1 MLAEYQA
8 RAVATAIYPREYRI
22 AYPALGLIG
31 ELAELREAVAQCDSY
46 THNSRPV
53 LKEAGDVMW
62 YCANLAADLGVDL
75 STLDTHTLLS
85 VFPSEKYIG
94 DFAEK
99 VKKLIRDGSDDK
111 REAVLAFIT
120 LAIAAVRTTCHN
132 FSHDFSFENVLTTNL
147 EKLESRKERGTLQG
161 DGDNR

>member
-1 MLAEYQA
+1 MLDQYQID
-8 RAVATAIYPREYRI
+8 AVATAIYPREYRI

-31 ELAELREAVAQCDSY
+31 ELAELREAISHCDSY
-46 THNSRPV
+46 THNTRPV

-62 YCANLAADLGVDL
+62 YCANLAADLGVSL
-75 STLDTHTLLS
+75 STLDSHTLLS

-99 VKKLIRDGSDDK
+99 VKKLIRDGADDK

-120 LAIAAVRTTCHN
+120 VAIATVQTTCRN
-132 FSHDFSFENVLTTNL
+132 FSYDFSFEDVLTTNIQ
-147 EKLESRKERGTLQG
+147 KLNSRKERGTLTG